1 MMTALMQCYLN
12 SKSQYLH
19 AQKVLAT
26 RFDLQWVSD
35 LLTDSVRRAGF
46 TPCLGID
53 NLHAIDRRKGL
64 QTVTSVQIENKPRQ
78 FIQINRMNEWFV
90 PIVRIINPTQILVPR
105 TVEFNEKRPLLIADC
120 EHAEI
125 HQLASIESLPRNYRI
140 TLTKPMLFSYEPVV
154 YCGEWLEE
162 QWLIKKN
169 ARGKDALYYHGA
181 QTEELTTHIHSLVVN
196 SQWIHGKRLFEIS
209 LNLDEDKKQQLVV
222 AVRGS

>member
-1 MMTALMQCYLN
+1 MTALMQCYLN
-12 SKSQYLH
+12 SKNQYLH

-35 LLTDSVRRAGF
+35 LLIDSVRRAGF

-64 QTVTSVQIENKPRQ
+64 QTVSSLKIENQPRQ

-90 PIVRIINPTQILVPR
+90 PVLRIISPTQILVPR
-105 TVEFNEKRPLLIADC
+105 TVAFNEKRPLLISDC

-125 HQLASIESLPRNYRI
+125 HQLANIDTLPHNYLI
-140 TLTKPMLFSYEPVV
+140 TLAKPMLFSYESPT

-162 QWLIKKN
+162 QWIIKKN
-169 ARGKDALYYHGA
+169 PMGKDALYYHGA
-181 QTEELTTHIHSLVVN
+181 QTEELTTHIHSLLVS
-196 SQWIHGKRLFEIS
+196 SQWIHGKRMLEII
-209 LNLDEDKKQQLVV
+209 LGLDEGKTQKLDI